1 MENLPE
7 SVLLKIFS
15 YFRISE
21 LVRVSRVNSDWR
33 RVAYDKHLWREVNL
47 GKYCKNI
54 SDLTLRKLIRNVFS
68 IRLKYLCLA
77 KINISS
83 GTLHLLRQNCPR
95 LKTLILENATF
106 YESYKEFLEIDYFP
120 RNLKELNIAHS
131 IGDGSIYRNIM
142 KSFESDTLERLT
154 VCDAFLELFSEN
166 RSTFLNFFL
175 RQRLSLKVLE
185 FSFCKELGDDLLIQ
199 ILLCCRNLK
208 SLCVRRCSNVKGYS
222 LKSIFDTSPN
232 LRSLALN
239 GAMIR
244 DEVFKTVN
252 WKHCLLVKLDLS
264 WCRHITED
272 ALLQT
277 LPEINQFLRYLYVS
291 CCGYGHALTD
301 KVLEAM
307 TQKSW
312 KFLHELDVSTSYE
325 ITDRGLE
332 GFLVKCHDIRKI
344 FKSNCPKLRLDRY
357 PVLNSGKL
365 TA

>member
-33 RVAYDKHLWREVNL
+33 RVAYDKHLWQEVSL
-47 GKYCKNI
+47 GKYSQNVT
-54 SDLTLRKLIRNVFS
+54 DLTLRKLITNVFS
-68 IRLKYLCLA
+68 IRLRYLCLT
-77 KINISS
+77 KINMSS
-83 GTLHLLRQNCPR
+83 GTLHLLRNNCPG

-106 YESYKEFLEIDYFP
+106 YESYKKFPEIDYFP

-142 KSFESDTLERLT
+142 KSFESDTLERLA
-154 VCDAFLELFSEN
+154 VCDGFLELFSEN

-175 RQRLSLKVLE
+175 RQRLSLKVLQ
-185 FSFCKELGDDLLIQ
+185 FSFCKEVSDFLLTQ
-199 ILLCCRNLK
+199 ILICCKNVR
-208 SLCVRRCSNVKGYS
+208 SLNVHRCPNVKRDS
-222 LKSIFDTSPN
+222 LKSISDISPS

-244 DEVFKTVN
+244 DEFFKNIN
-252 WKHCLLVKLDLS
+252 WKRCLLVELDLS

-291 CCGYGHALTD
+291 CCGYGRALTD
-301 KVLEAM
+301 RVLEAM
-307 TQKSW
+307 AQKSW
-312 KFLHELDVSTSYE
+312 KFLHELDVSSSYE

-332 GFLVKCHDIRKI
+332 GFLLKCPDVRKTW
-344 FKSNCPKLRLDRY
+344 KSNCPKLKLDIKY
-357 PVLNSGKL
+357 NGWENS
-365 TA
+365 